1 MKASDKQIGGLHY
14 RQLAIQPTEF
24 IHRNNLGFIEGNV
37 IKYVCRHQEKNGVD
51 DLRKAIHYLE
61 LLIEYKYEQKA
72 MARHHDDP
80 PADNHWGM
88 DMLSEDGGD

>member
-14 RQLAIQPTEF
+14 KQLAIQPTEF
-24 IHRNNLGFIEGNV
+24 IHRNNLNFIEGNV
-37 IKYVCRHQEKNGVD
+37 IKYVCRHREKNGKD

-61 LLIEYKYEQKA
+61 LLIEYEYDKKA
-72 MARHHDDP
+72 MVSGNDNM

-88 DMLSEDGGD
+88 ALPGEE

>member
-37 IKYVCRHQEKNGVD
+37 IKYVCRHQEKNGKA
-51 DLRKAIHYLE
+51 DLEKAIHYLQ
-61 LLIEYKYEQKA
+61 LLIEYEYEQKA
-72 MARHHDDP
+72 MARSHDDM

-88 DMLSEDGGD
+88 ALPGEE